1 MGVTAKDSYLMSDSS
16 SEPRVKHGPS
26 IGTFYEKPIPE
37 WIEADRVRYDFDR
50 VAIIDGDGTM
60 DMDQLA
66 SGETVIAPGLIYVR
80 QGAAPVVA

>member
-1 MGVTAKDSYLMSDSS
+1 MSESS
-16 SEPRVKHGPS
+16 NETRVKHGPS

-37 WIEADRVRYDFDR
+37 WIEADKVRYDFDR

-66 SGETVIAPGLIYVR
+66 RDETVIAPGLIYVR
-80 QGAAPVVA
+80 QVPAPGAA